1 MSELFAAFGIS
12 WKLLFAQAVNF
23 GVLLFVLWYFLY
35 KPVLQM
41 IDDRREKIAR
51 GVEAAEE
58 ADKRLVAAD
67 SEGKEIVGKAAR
79 EAEGLVADA
88 RTRADEKGAEVVKA
102 AQSRADA
109 LLSEAHARAEEA
121 QRQALQKSEREITK
135 AAMLAAEKILR
146 EKTT

>member
-12 WKLLFAQAVNF
+12 WKLLLAQAVNF
-23 GVLLFVLWYFLY
+23 GVLLLLLWHFLY
-35 KPVLQM
+35 KPVLKM

-51 GVEAAEE
+51 GVQTAEE
-58 ADKRLVAAD
+58 ADKRLLSANEA
-67 SEGKEIVGKAAR
+67 GKGIVGKAAR

-88 RTRADEKGAEVVKA
+88 RVRADEKGAELVKA
-102 AQSRADA
+102 AQGRADA
-109 LLSEAHARAEEA
+109 LVAEANARAEEA
-121 QRQALQKSEREITK
+121 RREALKKSEREIAK